1 MLQQSEIDSIVER
14 AVKVLPNAYNKYS
27 NFPVGA
33 ALLTESGE
41 IFVGGLFFTLSYN
54 ELIILNV

>member
-1 MLQQSEIDSIVER
+1 MLQEEEINEIVKR
-14 AVKVLPNAYNKYS
+14 AVSIMPNAYNVYS

-41 IFVGGLFFTLSYN
+41 IFVGGKRY
-54 ELIILNV
+54 